1 MAFVDSAAEGL
12 QLALN
17 AGALVVGG
25 VVWKL
30 YFENLKATITSK
42 EAETALARERTD
54 YWRDKA
60 TELEKRSPEAVEQV
74 LAKRIAIREDE
85 IANLEKDRDHG
96 SEELKRVTEEV
107 AALNRTMEQTKG
119 FREVLAREQP
129 DPEDDD
135 YQDWLD
141 YLESREDRVVEVEVL
156 FLGVVG
162 VDSGQLMLT
171 DPCYIDGQWLD
182 EPFEDS
188 RSYRDTQTGA
198 TVTKGEDFDRFDE
211 PLESYGGETPKA
223 LIGAGRLVQLPDPP
237 PPETFHYSYNGA
249 CQATLS
255 NGHGELVYSDT
266 GQPGAGVVFTSGW
279 GDGFYPVWGEKHD
292 GRIVRVYVNMGA
304 EPAPLS

>member
-1 MAFVDSAAEGL
+1 MAGDSVAEWL
-12 QLALN
+12 QVGLN
-17 AGALVVGG
+17 AGALVTGG
-25 VVWKL
+25 VVWKM
-30 YFENLKATITSK
+30 YFENLKATVGSK
-42 EAETALARERTD
+42 EAEVDLARERTD
-54 YWRDKA
+54 YWREKA
-60 TELEKRSPEAVEQV
+60 TELEKRTPEAVERV
-74 LAKRIAIREDE
+74 LAERIEIREAE
-85 IANLEKDRDHG
+85 IEKLAKDRDHG

-129 DPEDDD
+129 PPEDDD
-135 YQDWLD
+135 YHDWLA

-182 EPFEDS
+182 EPFELD
-188 RSYRDTQTGA
+188 RAYRDKETGA
-198 TVTKGEDFDRFDE
+198 TLRQGHDFTTFAE
-211 PLESYGGETPKA
+211 PLESYDGKTVKDLVGV
-223 LIGAGRLVQLPDPP
+223 GRLVELPPLP
-237 PPETFHYSYNGA
+237 KPETFRYSYNGA

-255 NGHGELVYSDT
+255 DGHGELVYSDT
-266 GQPGAGVVFTSGW
+266 GQAGAGVVFTSGW